1 MPASDVRVRF
11 APSPTGPFHIGGAR
25 TALYNWLFVRSVGG
39 RFVLRID
46 DTDQERSTEAYLQ
59 NCLDSLRWLGFD
71 WDEGPEK
78 GGEYGPYFQSQRMEA
93 YRACVDAMLA
103 KGQAYPCF
111 CSPEEVQAGR
121 ERMQKEYSRPM
132 YDRRCRHLSDEERAK
147 NMAEGIPFT
156 VRIKVPEGS
165 TRLHDQI
172 QGDIEVQHEEI
183 DDFVLLRQD
192 GSPLYNLCSAL
203 DDVDMRITHV
213 IRGNDHMTNTI
224 KQCLIWDAIGAK
236 RPEFAHLP
244 LILGKDG
251 KKLSK
256 RVANT
261 NLLDYR
267 DLGYPAPA
275 LVNFFTR
282 LGWGFD
288 AERDVFTMDEALER
302 FQLSAVSKGGAVLDE
317 DKLLWMCGHY
327 IREMELSALR
337 EQVTPFVAGAGLMSA
352 EEVEQRAAWFEAVLA
367 CYQERIH
374 LYSELP
380 EKISFFVRDDL
391 DYEAKAL
398 KSLKKKPEIASYLQ
412 AYLEAVP
419 DMQLPPSGADRPE
432 AADRELKLP
441 TKKEDTVPSGTSFTP
456 PAKLEQ
462 AAREVAEQLGIGFG
476 QLVHPLRAA
485 LSFSTQG
492 AGMFDIVYLLGH
504 EQVELRLRRAIE
516 MLKAGS

>member
-1 MPASDVRVRF
+1 VSASEVRVRF

-25 TALYNWLFVRSVGG
+25 TALYNWLYARSVGG
-39 RFVLRID
+39 TFVLRID
-46 DTDQERSTEAYLQ
+46 DTDHERSTDEYLQ

-78 GGEYGPYFQSQRMEA
+78 GGEHGPYFQGQRLEG
-93 YRACVDAMLA
+93 YRTRVDQLVAE
-103 KGQAYPCF
+103 GRAYPCF
-111 CSPEEVQAGR
+111 CTADEVQAGR
-121 ERMQKEYSRPM
+121 ERMQKETSRPM
-132 YDRRCRHLSDEERAK
+132 YDRRCRSLTPEEVQQKKDA
-147 NMAEGIPFT
+147 GLPYT

-165 TRLHDQI
+165 TSLDDHI
-172 QGDIEVQHEEI
+172 QGHIEVRHEEI
-183 DDFVLLRQD
+183 DDFVMLRQD

-203 DDVDMRITHV
+203 DDMDMRITHV

-224 KQCLIWDAIGAK
+224 KQCLIWDALGAK

-267 DLGYPAPA
+267 DQGYPVEA

-302 FQLSAVSKGGAVLDE
+302 FKLSLVSKGGAVLDE
-317 DKLLWMCGHY
+317 EKLMWMCGHY
-327 IREMELSALR
+327 IRESDLGTLR
-337 EQVTPFVAGAGLMSA
+337 ERVTPFVEKAGLMTA
-352 EEVEQRAAWFEAVLA
+352 EEISGRATWFEAVLA
-367 CYQERIH
+367 CHQERIQ

-380 EKISFFVRDDL
+380 EKIVYFVRDDL

-398 KSLKKKPEIASYLQ
+398 KNLQKKPEVVDYLQ
-412 AYLEAVP
+412 AFLDAVP
-419 DMQLPPSGADRPE
+419 GMGLPPSGAARPAE
-432 AADRELKLP
+432 ADQGIPFP
-441 TKKEDTVPSGTSFTP
+441 TKKENDVPTGTPFTP
-456 PAKLEQ
+456 PALLEEK
-462 AAREVAEQLGIGFG
+462 ARAIAEQLEVGFG

-485 LSFSTQG
+485 LSFSAQG
-492 AGMFDIVYLLGH
+492 AGMFDIVYLLGK
-504 EQVELRLRRAIE
+504 EQVELRLQRAID
-516 MLKAGS
+516 MLRAQG